1 MQEKRKKSAS
11 GKEDRLQEAE
21 LLKKLRGE
29 KWRGQVENAA
39 KKAGDIRKRLG
50 RGKAEAG
57 RQERG
62 RTLPYTLSALL
73 IPVKKISRGI
83 IFTTDGRYL
92 KIVEILPVNFLMR
105 SNKEQRFIIQ
115 GFLQWL
121 KVSPCRFQ
129 IRTVAQKAEMGEYLE
144 KIDREIAQEE
154 NALCRKLQEDYKML
168 LREVGLKEAISR
180 RFFLVLEYDGDRQ
193 DAGEEGEAEICAALD
208 NMAQTVQKY
217 MGNCGNEVICPAE
230 PTQFTMELL
239 YQLLNRESSRDVS
252 FGERVRQ
259 VVEWHLAQGEE
270 NPDKEISVA
279 EYFAPGVLDLTHAGY
294 FVMDGLYYGCL
305 VVPGTKY
312 RLQNPAGWTS
322 FLVNAG
328 EGIDIDFFFFRQDKQ
343 RSMERLGRQ
352 IRLNRSKLQ
361 DVSDTQS
368 GFDDLA
374 DSIRSGLYLRRG
386 LSGTEDLYYLSILIT
401 VTAYS
406 EKGLVWRIRELRK
419 MLAARDM
426 DAAPCYF
433 KQEQAFVS
441 TLPLLAL
448 EGDLYEKARR
458 NLLTYGA
465 AGCYPFSAFEI
476 SDSDGIFLGVNRTN
490 RSLVLIDQFCS
501 RKYSNA
507 NMVIWGTSGAGKTF
521 LLQLIALRMR
531 RKGIPVYLI
540 VPDKGHEFVR
550 ACKNIDGTY
559 IQISASS
566 DQRINVMEIWKTQG
580 ETEKVLD
587 GQEGGSALAAKI
599 QDLHLFFSLLV
610 PDMSYE
616 EKQLLDEAMVAAYRE
631 KGIERDNR
639 SLYLEGTRKYK
650 EMPVLGDLH
659 RHLLKRRETARIAN
673 ILNRMVEGSGAGF
686 NGQTNVDLDNRYV
699 VLDVSQLSGDL
710 RVPGMFMAVLF
721 VWARARED
729 RTQKKAVV
737 MDELWR
743 LIGAAGN
750 PMVAE
755 YILEIFKVIRGY
767 GGAAVA
773 ASQDTNDYLS
783 MEGGRYGRGILNNSK
798 FKVMMNM
805 EHEDALKVQELLHLS
820 DAETAAVT
828 HYERGNGLLSV
839 NGTNVSVDFKASRLE
854 TELITTDRQE
864 LEALKKRLVQEG
876 RNGSC
881 MVE

>member
-1 MQEKRKKSAS
+1 MQENKKRAE
-11 GKEDRLQEAE
+11 GKDVRLQEAE
-21 LLKKLRGE
+21 LVKKLRAE
-29 KWRGQVENAA
+29 KRKRQAEDAA
-39 KKAGDIRKRLG
+39 KKAEDIRQRFIG
-50 RGKAEAG
+50 RNPEPEQH
-57 RQERG
+57 RRG
-62 RTLPYTLSALL
+62 QTLPFTLSALL

-83 IFTTDGRYL
+83 IFTTDGRCL
-92 KIVEILPVNFLMR
+92 KIVEVLPVNFLMR

-115 GFLQWL
+115 GFLQWM
-121 KVSPCRFQ
+121 KISPCRFQ
-129 IRTVAQKAEMGEYLE
+129 IRTVARKARMGEYLE
-144 KIDREIAQEE
+144 KIEQEICQEE
-154 NALCRKLQEDYKML
+154 NVLCRKLQEDYKQL
-168 LREVGLKEAISR
+168 LQEVGLKEAISR
-180 RFFLVLEYDGDRQ
+180 RFFLILEYDGDRQ
-193 DAGEEGEAEICAALD
+193 DAGEQGEAEICAALE
-208 NMAQTVQKY
+208 NMAQTAQKY
-217 MGNCGNEVICPAE
+217 LGNCGNEVVCPAE
-230 PTQFTMELL
+230 PTQFTMEFL
-239 YQLLNRESSRDVS
+239 YQLLNRESCRDIP
-252 FGERVRQ
+252 FPERVRQ

-270 NPDKEISVA
+270 NPGEKILAA
-279 EYFAPGVLDLTHAGY
+279 EYFAPGTLDLTHAGY
-294 FVMDGLYYGCL
+294 FVMDGIYYGCL
-305 VVPGTKY
+305 VVPGIKY

-343 RSMERLGRQ
+343 RSMERIGRQ
-352 IRLNRSKLQ
+352 IRINRSKLQ

-406 EKGLVWRIRELRK
+406 EKGLIWRIRELRK

-433 KQEQAFVS
+433 KQEQVFLS
-441 TLPLLAL
+441 TLPLLSL
-448 EGDLYEKARR
+448 DRDLYEKARR

-465 AGCYPFSAFEI
+465 AGCYPFSAFEM
-476 SDSDGIFLGVNRTN
+476 SDADGIFLGVNRTN

-521 LLQLIALRMR
+521 LLQLIALRLR

-566 DQRINVMEIWKTQG
+566 DQRINVMEIWNTQG
-580 ETEKVLD
+580 ETERVLD
-587 GQEGGSALAAKI
+587 GQGGGSALAAKI
-599 QDLHLFFSLLV
+599 QDLHLFFSLLI

-631 KGIERDNR
+631 KGIGRDNR
-639 SLYLEGTRKYK
+639 SLYRDGTGGYK

-659 RHLLKRRETARIAN
+659 QILLGKKETSRIAN
-673 ILNRMVEGSGAGF
+673 ILSRLVEGSGAGF

-710 RVPGMFMAVLF
+710 RVPGMFLAVLF

-737 MDELWR
+737 LDELWR

-805 EHEDALKVQELLHLS
+805 EHEDALKVQEILHLS

-828 HYERGNGLLSV
+828 HYERGNGILSV

-864 LEALKKRLVQEG
+864 LEALKQRLVEEG
-876 RNGSC
+876 RTGEH
-881 MVE
+881 MLE

>member
-1 MQEKRKKSAS
+1 M
-11 GKEDRLQEAE
+11 
-21 LLKKLRGE
+21 
-29 KWRGQVENAA
+29 
-39 KKAGDIRKRLG
+39 
-50 RGKAEAG
+50 
-57 RQERG
+57 
-62 RTLPYTLSALL
+62 

-154 NALCRKLQEDYKML
+154 NALCRKLQEDYKRL

-239 YQLLNRESSRDVS
+239 YQLLNRESSRNVS

-426 DAAPCYF
+426 DAVPCYF

-448 EGDLYEKARR
+448 EGELYEKARR

-783 MEGGRYGRGILNNSK
+783 MEEGRYGRGILNNSK

-864 LEALKKRLVQEG
+864 LEVLKKRLVQEG